1 MPQPHSNLT
10 SPINPDGVPIFLN
23 WNNLVVG
30 TSVFIPALNM
40 RLLKRQMTKEA
51 AWRQVHVVGMER
63 IEGGKLG
70 MRFWRVL

>member
-1 MPQPHSNLT
+1 
-10 SPINPDGVPIFLN
+10 
-23 WNNLVVG
+23 
-30 TSVFIPALNM
+30 
-40 RLLKRQMTKEA
+40 MTKEA